1 MAIGKQVPDKTL
13 LKSVN
18 QKILQRSAGGGAKV
32 TASVA
37 SGTAS
42 KESAKC
48 PKQRFNEQQ
57 LDAKSRSSSSR
68 GSTECSEELL
78 AIAMA
83 TEEHSLKHSL
93 KHSHVTTPCPTR

>member
-37 SGTAS
+37 SGTVTLQGVLGMEYQRRVLIS
-42 KESAKC
+42 SLNGVTGVKRVVDMMTVTP
-48 PKQRFNEQQ
+48 PKKR
-57 LDAKSRSSSSR
+57 
-68 GSTECSEELL
+68 T
-78 AIAMA
+78 
-83 TEEHSLKHSL
+83 
-93 KHSHVTTPCPTR
+93 